1 MTSTEKPI
9 CWRAAWSRIPWPSK
23 TNAGLGIVTAAYN
36 HGGRWQDPRGALRD
50 AAEALGEPRAGPVD
64 KGDGKG

>member
-1 MTSTEKPI
+1 MSADSQKAYGGLAGVKE
-9 CWRAAWSRIPWPSK
+9 ALASHPSP
-23 TNAGLGIVTAAYN
+23 LPLTAAYN

>member
-1 MTSTEKPI
+1 MNRRNS
-9 CWRAAWSRIPWPSK
+9 RALAHPSP
-23 TNAGLGIVTAAYN
+23 LPLTAAYN

>member
-1 MTSTEKPI
+1 MSADSQKAYGGLAGVKEALASLG
-9 CWRAAWSRIPWPSK
+9 RA
-23 TNAGLGIVTAAYN
+23 GIVTAAYN